1 VITTNN
7 AGVRAD
13 GTIGGAA
20 INVAITRSEITNNV
34 NGGVAAVNIN
44 ASGTP
49 PVTVSV
55 DHSQVS
61 GNNVGVNANG
71 FTNDVLRIGNTQL
84 FDNATGYKQAGGAVI
99 TSFGNNNISDNA
111 ANTGTLGSLPQS

>member
-1 VITTNN
+1 MNVN
-7 AGVRAD
+7 AG
-13 GTIGGAA
+13 G
-20 INVAITRSEITNNV
+20 S
-34 NGGVAAVNIN
+34 
-44 ASGTP
+44 P

-71 FTNDVLRIGNTQL
+71 FTNDILRIGNSQL
-84 FDNATGYKQAGGAVI
+84 FENATGYKQVNGAVI

-111 ANTGTLGSLPQS
+111 ANTGTLGSLPASALPPA